1 MLCCEYALRNTA
13 GVTAGRMPPQ
23 HSTILLAED
32 EQQIRDLL
40 KMTFEE
46 AKYPLLIAR
55 DGAEALQIARN
66 HAGKIDILVA
76 NVQMPGMTGPDLAKE
91 LRRSRPDLRILL
103 ISGYSQGILML
114 DQGWHFLKKPFLPSA
129 IIAKVKDVL
138 SKPPAPETDEG

>member
-1 MLCCEYALRNTA
+1 M
-13 GVTAGRMPPQ
+13 AGRMAPE

-46 AKYPLLIAR
+46 AGYPLLIAT
-55 DGAEALQIARN
+55 DGAEALEIARN
-66 HAGKIDILVA
+66 HAGKIDLLVA

-114 DQGWHFLKKPFLPSA
+114 DQGWNFLKKPFLPSA

-138 SKPPAPETDEG
+138 GKPPAAETDEG